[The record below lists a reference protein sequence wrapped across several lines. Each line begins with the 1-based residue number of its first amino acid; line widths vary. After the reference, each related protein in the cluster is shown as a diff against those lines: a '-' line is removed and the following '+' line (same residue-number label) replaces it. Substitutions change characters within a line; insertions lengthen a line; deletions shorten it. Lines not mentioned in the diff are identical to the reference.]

1 MSKNIFKISALAC
14 LLLAVASVSAAAK
27 TTVPQKVASS
37 LVNTAPYRFNGV
49 VTTDEGRGSGFCA
62 WNKQTFFSA
71 AHVVFDDES
80 LKWLEPPLWYGKM
93 NAARLTPSAAVRSR
107 GYFRWTEY
115 AKLVDEDG
123 GLAGEAFGQDV
134 ILGFAFKDLIQGPP
148 ARLNLNGMGTL
159 RTPVRAMMTGYPAEI
174 AYNDKP
180 TKGYFLHRTGPFVS
194 SYKRYSGMALETT
207 LISSGPGNSGGPIW
221 TPAPRNSWVASGV
234 VVGGLPSESIV
245 YAFSKETNAFLRAVT
260 PVLTPGVP
268 ESIEQRGV
276 ESSSRFFS
284 SNLSRVLPDGVHKW
298 TDYSFNVDGFPTDA
312 VVTSVKISLNVKTSH
327 RGDLQILLTA
337 PGGYSTIIHN
347 EQGGPRKNL
356 VIRNRNVSEDFL
368 DIPVKG
374 RWMVRFQDRLKGDIS
389 TVRSVTLE
397 IASDGGSEAPT
408 P

>member
-1 MSKNIFKISALAC
+1 MPKNIFNIPTLTS
-14 LLLAVASVSAAAK
+14 LLLAGVSISAVAK
-27 TTVPQKVASS
+27 TTTPQRVPTS
-37 LVNTAPYRFNGV
+37 LINKAPYRFNGV

-62 WNKQTFFSA
+62 WNKRTFFSA
-71 AHVVFDDES
+71 AHVVFDDET
-80 LKWLEPPLWYGKM
+80 LEWLGPPLWHGKV
-93 NAARLTPSAAVRSR
+93 NAARLIQGNAVRSR
-107 GYFRWTEY
+107 GYFRWAEY

-134 ILGFAFKDLIQGPP
+134 ILGFAFKDLIQGAP
-148 ARLNLNGMGTL
+148 ARLDLNGVSTL
-159 RTPVRAMMTGYPAEI
+159 RKPVRAMMTGYPAEI
-174 AYNDKP
+174 AYSGKP
-180 TKGYFLHRTGPFVS
+180 TKGYFMHRTGPFVS

-260 PVLTPGVP
+260 PVLAPGVP
-268 ESIEQRGV
+268 QSVEQRGI

-284 SNLSRVLPDGVHKW
+284 SNRSRVLPDGVHKW
-298 TDYSFNVDGFPTDA
+298 TDYSFNVDGFPMDA
-312 VVTSVKISLNVKTSH
+312 EVTSVKISLNVKTAH
-327 RGDLQILLTA
+327 RGDLQILLTG

-347 EQGGPRKNL
+347 EQGASRKNL
-356 VIRNRNVSEDFL
+356 IIQNRNVSEDFL

-389 TVRSVTLE
+389 TVRSVSLE
-397 IASDGGSEAPT
+397 IASNGGSEAPT